1 MKKYY
6 LLSAALSLFAIALL
20 PVHHYLVQSIGNVK
34 TLDMAFGLPIG
45 LATAV
50 NLDVIFNKINGKK
63 K

>member
-6 LLSAALSLFAIALL
+6 LLSAGLSVFSIALL
-20 PVHHYLVQSIGNVK
+20 PLHHFLVQSVGNVNIM
-34 TLDMAFGLPIG
+34 DMAFGLPIG

-50 NLDVIFNKINGKK
+50 NLDVIINKINGKK

>member
-6 LLSAALSLFAIALL
+6 LLSAALSLFAIILL
-20 PVHHYLVQSIGNVK
+20 PIHHYLVQTVGNVNM
-34 TLDMAFGLPIG
+34 LDMTFGLSIG

-50 NLDVIFNKINGKK
+50 NLDVIINKINGKK

>member
-6 LLSAALSLFAIALL
+6 LLSAALSVFAIALL
-20 PVHHYLVQSIGNVK
+20 PLHHYLVQSVGNVNIM
-34 TLDMAFGLPIG
+34 DMAFGLPIG

-50 NLDVIFNKINGKK
+50 NLDVIINKINGKK

>member
-6 LLSAALSLFAIALL
+6 ILSAALSIFAIVLL
-20 PVHHYLVQSIGNVK
+20 PVHHFLVQATGNVK

-50 NLDVIFNKINGKK
+50 NLDVIINKINGKK

>member
-6 LLSAALSLFAIALL
+6 ILSAALSLFAIALL
-20 PVHHYLVQSIGNVK
+20 PVHSYFVHSIGNVNIM
-34 TLDMAFGLPIG
+34 DMAFGLPIG

-50 NLDVIFNKINGKK
+50 NLNVIINKINGKK

>member
-6 LLSAALSLFAIALL
+6 VLSAALSLFAIALL
-20 PVHHYLVQSIGNVK
+20 PLHHYLVQSIGNVN

-45 LATAV
+45 MATAV
-50 NLDVIFNKINGKK
+50 NLDVIINKINGKK

>member
-20 PVHHYLVQSIGNVK
+20 PIHHYLVQTIGNVNM
-34 TLDMAFGLPIG
+34 LDMVFGLPIG

-50 NLDVIFNKINGKK
+50 NLDVIINKINGKK

>member
-20 PVHHYLVQSIGNVK
+20 PIHHFFVQTTGNAN

-50 NLDVIFNKINGKK
+50 NLDVIINKINGKK

>member
-6 LLSAALSLFAIALL
+6 TISAALSLFAIVLL
-20 PVHHYLVQSIGNVK
+20 PVHHYLVQSVGNVN

-50 NLDVIFNKINGKK
+50 NLNVIINKINGKK